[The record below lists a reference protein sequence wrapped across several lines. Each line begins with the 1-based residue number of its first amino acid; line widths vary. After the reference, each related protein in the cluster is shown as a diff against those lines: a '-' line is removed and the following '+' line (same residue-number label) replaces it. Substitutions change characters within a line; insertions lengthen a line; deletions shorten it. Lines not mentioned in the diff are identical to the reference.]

1 MDGMTV
7 SNILHYFSAAKR
19 IEFAN
24 IEIYN
29 PEEFTLNE
37 ANYNI
42 NEIWFESCLEHEYSS
57 NEKIFDFIDKIVS
70 HKCMQTSL
78 KQIAF
83 NSKAFIPYQKW
94 ESTHEKLDRLGIS
107 LIMNYIEYKFQAYK
121 EEAIHLELKNI
132 EDVKNMNL
140 DRTNSLERYEARKLY
155 IQLHQS
161 LLQLWIKGYFYSY
174 IISILDFEDKTQ
186 FQLYEYKLLEDPK
199 IEK

>member
-1 MDGMTV
+1 
-7 SNILHYFSAAKR
+7 
-19 IEFAN
+19 
-24 IEIYN
+24 
-29 PEEFTLNE
+29 
-37 ANYNI
+37 
-42 NEIWFESCLEHEYSS
+42 
-57 NEKIFDFIDKIVS
+57 
-70 HKCMQTSL
+70 MQTSL

-161 LLQLWIKGYFYSY
+161 LLQL
-174 IISILDFEDKTQ
+174 
-186 FQLYEYKLLEDPK
+186 
-199 IEK
+199 

>member
-1 MDGMTV
+1 
-7 SNILHYFSAAKR
+7 
-19 IEFAN
+19 
-24 IEIYN
+24 
-29 PEEFTLNE
+29 
-37 ANYNI
+37 
-42 NEIWFESCLEHEYSS
+42 
-57 NEKIFDFIDKIVS
+57 
-70 HKCMQTSL
+70 
-78 KQIAF
+78 
-83 NSKAFIPYQKW
+83 
-94 ESTHEKLDRLGIS
+94 
-107 LIMNYIEYKFQAYK
+107 MNYIEYKFQAYK

-161 LLQLWIKGYFYSY
+161 LLQLSIKGYFYSY